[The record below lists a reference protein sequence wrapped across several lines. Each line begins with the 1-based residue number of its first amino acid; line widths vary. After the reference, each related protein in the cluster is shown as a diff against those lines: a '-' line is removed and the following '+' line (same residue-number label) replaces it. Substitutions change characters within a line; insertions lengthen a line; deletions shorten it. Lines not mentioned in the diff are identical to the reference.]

1 MLAIDERPNTFKD
14 VIGQDLVKKTLLNIV
29 KHPKESPHIILLSG
43 PHGVGKTSIARI
55 FTKALNCPNRLSNG
69 DACGKEDCP
78 ICGSSIDD
86 SIFYNEYD
94 SAIVGNVDT
103 IKELRNTFYFGYEEG
118 YKVITFDETQLISRQ
133 AQSALLKVFENP
145 EPNVFFILCTTDKD
159 KLLQTIIS
167 RSLILDFSKI
177 DDNTMKSYLLSVVDK
192 YRDKFLISD
201 EEIEINIDK
210 IVARASGHVREALM
224 LLDNMQLLQEE
235 FKNSIKDI
243 EKSYLQILI
252 IGLNLNKIN
261 KKYGN
266 EEVKKNIDNIIKELV
281 ISPVN
286 ELKIEYEKFVLNI
299 IKYIY
304 NIEDNDKY
312 SKVLSRY
319 KYNNKLVNTLNDKV
333 IYNLFSDDIQFQIA
347 IMILIERL
355 SKIGE

>member
-1 MLAIDERPNTFKD
+1 M
-14 VIGQDLVKKTLLNIV
+14 VISVLV
-29 KHPKESPHIILLSG
+29 
-43 PHGVGKTSIARI
+43 
-55 FTKALNCPNRLSNG
+55 
-69 DACGKEDCP
+69 
-78 ICGSSIDD
+78 
-86 SIFYNEYD
+86 
-94 SAIVGNVDT
+94 
-103 IKELRNTFYFGYEEG
+103 
-118 YKVITFDETQLISRQ
+118 
-133 AQSALLKVFENP
+133 
-145 EPNVFFILCTTDKD
+145 
-159 KLLQTIIS
+159 
-167 RSLILDFSKI
+167 
-177 DDNTMKSYLLSVVDK
+177 
-192 YRDKFLISD
+192 
-201 EEIEINIDK
+201 EINIDK

-286 ELKIEYEKFVLNI
+286 ELKIEYEKFVLKI

-304 NIEDNDKY
+304 NIEDNEKY
-312 SKVLSRY
+312 NKVLSRY
-319 KYNNKLVNTLNDKV
+319 KYNNKLVNILNDKV

-347 IMILIERL
+347 MMILIERL